1 MTHLQ
6 CRPERVLGFD
16 VAKDSITIFDGAA
29 NTLTTIAN
37 TQPAI
42 GRFLRRLEP
51 AGRARSCLSVL
62 ELTGGYEATLLAALL
77 AADMPCHRADTTKVS
92 AFIRSLGTLAKTDAL
107 DARGLAR
114 YGQERW
120 DRLDLFTAPDQDI
133 RRLNDLV
140 TRRRQLLHIRVA
152 ETNRAKATGSVLRQS
167 ARALLRTLNTQ
178 ITKIDQA
185 IDALIEA
192 NTSLHDTLQ
201 RYQALPGI
209 GRRTAITLLAGMPE
223 LGHLTRRQ
231 AAALAAVA
239 PHPRDSG
246 TLRGYRSMRGGRPQ
260 IRAALFMAALAA
272 SRAEGHLKTFYKR
285 LIQNGKKP
293 IVAIAALMR
302 KIIVILN
309 ARQRDALLQQQS

>member
-1 MTHLQ
+1 MTRLQ
-6 CRPERVLGFD
+6 CRPDLVLGFD
-16 VAKDSITIFDGAA
+16 VAKDSITIFDAAA
-29 NTLTTIAN
+29 NALTTIAN
-37 TQPAI
+37 TQAAI
-42 GRFLRRLEP
+42 SRFLRHLQP
-51 AGRARSCLSVL
+51 AGHARSCLCVL
-62 ELTGGYEATLLAALL
+62 EPTGGYEATLLAALL

-120 DRLDLFTAPDQDI
+120 DRLALFTAPDQDR
-133 RRLNDLV
+133 RRLTDLV
-140 TRRRQLLHIRVA
+140 TRRRQLVDIRVA
-152 ETNRAKATGSVLRQS
+152 ETNRAKAPGTVLRQS
-167 ARALLRTLNTQ
+167 ARALLRTLHTQ
-178 ITKIDQA
+178 IAKIDQA
-185 IDALIEA
+185 IDALIDT
-192 NTSLHDTLQ
+192 NTDLHDTVQ
-201 RYQALPGI
+201 RYQAMPGI
-209 GRRTAITLLAGMPE
+209 GRRTAITLAACMPE
-223 LGHLTRRQ
+223 LGHLSRRQ

-246 TLRGYRSMRGGRPQ
+246 TLRGYRSMRGGRPH

-272 SRAEGHLKTFYKR
+272 SRAEGTLKAFYKR

-309 ARQRDALLQQQS
+309 AKQRDALLQQQS